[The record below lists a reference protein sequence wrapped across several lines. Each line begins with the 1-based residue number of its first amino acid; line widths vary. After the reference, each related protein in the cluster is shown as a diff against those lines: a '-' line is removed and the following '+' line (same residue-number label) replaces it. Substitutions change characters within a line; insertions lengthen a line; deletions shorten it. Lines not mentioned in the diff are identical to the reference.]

1 MASRRFRTK
10 RSSVTSFLHC
20 RAWFAHGL
28 WRVLGLFMKPQKR
41 SLHAAALSSDSRS
54 DSSGSGP
61 SDASLLQR
69 VAQGEVSALGLL
81 YDRYASSLLRF
92 ARRVDPQD
100 AEDLLQTTFLRVAS
114 LAPRFDLSST
124 SARPWLFAILMRVA
138 QERSRA
144 LRRFGRAL
152 QRLAE
157 LPRTAASDPPDVAQ
171 DLDRGLQQLSV
182 AKRSVLLLAEVEGF
196 TCEEIAGMM
205 QIPVGT
211 VWTRLHHARRELRAF
226 TFGEVES

>member
-1 MASRRFRTK
+1 
-10 RSSVTSFLHC
+10 
-20 RAWFAHGL
+20 
-28 WRVLGLFMKPQKR
+28 MKQLQR
-41 SLHAAALSSDSRS
+41 SLRAAAVRAEIT
-54 DSSGSGP
+54 
-61 SDASLLQR
+61 DASLLQR
-69 VAQGEVSALGLL
+69 VAGGEPSALAML
-81 YDRYASSLLRF
+81 YDRHAPGLLRF

-100 AEDLLQTTFLRVAS
+100 AEDLLQTTFLRVAG
-114 LAPRFDLSST
+114 LAPRFDVSCA

-157 LPRTAASDPPDVAQ
+157 LPRTAASAPPEIAR
-171 DLDRGLQQLSV
+171 DLERGLQQLSV

-211 VWTRLHHARRELRAF
+211 VWTRLHHARRELRAW
-226 TFGEVES
+226 TSGELEP

>member
-1 MASRRFRTK
+1 
-10 RSSVTSFLHC
+10 
-20 RAWFAHGL
+20 
-28 WRVLGLFMKPQKR
+28 MKPLPR
-41 SLHAAALSSDSRS
+41 SVRSAALRAETT
-54 DSSGSGP
+54 
-61 SDASLLQR
+61 DASLLAR
-69 VAQGEVSALGLL
+69 MAAGEQSALAVL
-81 YDRYASSLLRF
+81 YDRHAPGLLRF

-100 AEDLLQTTFLRVAS
+100 AEDLLQTTFLRVVG
-114 LAPRFDLSST
+114 LAPRFDASCA

-157 LPRTAASDPPDVAQ
+157 LPRTAATEPPDLAR

-196 TCEEIAGMM
+196 SCEEIAGML
-205 QIPVGT
+205 QIPIGT
-211 VWTRLHHARRELRAF
+211 VWTRLHHARRELRAW
-226 TFGEVES
+226 TAGEVQP